1 MFFSAYLGYKKNSLS
16 WQTTVK
22 AHAAWLG
29 LKVHFSEK
37 PLANDQVFSFGWI
50 HHQPLI
56 EKCHLREGG
65 DLLLISLSPGTVPQ
79 EPYSSLDQFTT
90 DVTQKI
96 NTNQTFLALSVSS
109 TQVQVVV
116 PPTTPEQFFVTYDA
130 RGWVVG
136 NDMRLLTRWAGFEL
150 DERAIYALLQYGAI
164 PAPVTISK
172 NVQRVPNGH
181 LLKISADSTAPKF
194 EPFFKPGSF
203 PLNGAANQAP
213 VAAVEAALDQIL
225 SRAPQSAVLY
235 FSGGVDSTLLA
246 ARFKQMGRQD
256 ITLFNYAFG
265 PDDPEA
271 QLAMQLANHLGLKCE
286 QVTYKPADLLLVL
299 NTMGTVYAWPFCDR
313 SVLPTSLLVQ
323 ASLPYVEQS
332 LFAVEGTGA
341 DGAFGRW
348 TPDGWWLQAPMPI
361 QRVVAESYKV
371 LETWQQKSRLE
382 RWGRYARRS
391 TNMPPSQAAVMAQN
405 ALDGIAY
412 HMPKPVRQS
421 LSTAVTTYIEQLS
434 EGLED
439 EGRFSFLDLVHVCA
453 GIFAAKSFDLLRQHD
468 VEVVYP
474 FLEPPMVKVSC
485 SIPYD
490 QKCAPGESKTL
501 LKKIAA
507 QSVPAECIYRPKSG
521 FTPPFGQILADPKI
535 IDFIDSV
542 VMSPQNPVLGLV
554 DHGTVSKML
563 DRAQKKQPINVDTHK
578 FLWAFIAASAWL
590 NQQQF

>member
-1 MFFSAYLGYKKNSLS
+1 MFFSAYLGHKKNSFA

-29 LKVHFSEK
+29 LNVYLNERVM
-37 PLANDQVFSFGWI
+37 ANDQVFGFGWV
-50 HHQPLI
+50 HKRTLT
-56 EKCHLREGG
+56 EKCHFREEG
-65 DLLLISLSPGTVPQ
+65 DLLFISLSPGTIPQ
-79 EPYSSLDQFTT
+79 EPNPSIDHF
-90 DVTQKI
+90 VNHITQKI
-96 NTNQTFLALSVSS
+96 NTNQTLLALSVSS

-116 PPTTPEQFFVTYDA
+116 PPTTPEQFFVTCDP
-130 RGWVVG
+130 RGWVLG

-150 DERAIYALLQYGAI
+150 DERSIYALLQYGAI
-164 PAPVTISK
+164 PAPFTVSK

-181 LLKISADSTAPKF
+181 LLKIRSDSTAPTF
-194 EPFFKPGSF
+194 EPFFRPGAS
-203 PLNGAANQAP
+203 PLNGAMDRSSAE
-213 VAAVEAALDQIL
+213 AVETTLDQVL
-225 SRAPQSAVLY
+225 SRAPRSAVLY

-246 ARFKQMGRQD
+246 ARFRQMDRQD

-265 PDDPEA
+265 PEDPEA
-271 QLAMQLANHLGLKCE
+271 QLAMQLASHLGLNCE

-299 NTMGTVYAWPFCDR
+299 NTMGAVYAWPFCDR

-323 ASLPYVEQS
+323 ASLPYVEQA
-332 LFAVEGTGA
+332 LFAIEGTGA

-348 TPDGWWLQAPMPI
+348 SPDGWWLHAPMPI
-361 QRVVAESYKV
+361 QRVAAESYKV

-391 TNMPPSQAAVMAQN
+391 TSMPPSQAAVMAQN

-434 EGLED
+434 QGLEA

-453 GIFAAKSFDLLRQHD
+453 GIFAAKSFDLLRQND

-474 FLEPPMVKVSC
+474 FLEPTMVKLSC
-485 SIPYD
+485 SIPYH

-507 QSVPAECIYRPKSG
+507 QYVPAEFIYRPKSG

-535 IDFIDSV
+535 VDFINSV
-542 VMSPQNPVLGLV
+542 VMSSQNPVLDLV
-554 DHGTVSKML
+554 DQRTVRKML
-563 DRAQKKQPINVDTHK
+563 ERAQNRQSINVDTHK
-578 FLWAFIAASAWL
+578 FLWAYIATSAWL